1 MDAKRRTTL
10 LLAAL
15 GIPFAMLPISRANEG
30 TQTVNLYADEGLASY
45 GFPDGHPLGI
55 DRQAAFLA
63 EAEAQGLLSRTV
75 RSNSRSATRE
85 ELELF
90 HTTDYID
97 YVFKA
102 EDRGIR
108 LLDEGDTPV
117 FPGVYEASAHVVGAA
132 LDGLTQIME
141 GNCVQTL
148 QPIGGLH
155 HAARGGAAG
164 FCVFN
169 DLGIVIE
176 ALRHAYGIT
185 RVGYVDID
193 VHHGDGVF
201 YAFENDPELIFA
213 DVHQHSKTLYPGT
226 GRTDEVG
233 RGSARGTKLNI
244 ELLPGS
250 GDHEF
255 AEVWSQVEGHFEKH
269 RPEFYIF
276 QCGADGL
283 EGDAL
288 ASLQYSEKTHA
299 LATRRLI
306 ALANSH
312 AKGRIMAFGGGGYNR
327 TNLARAWNAVL
338 KELLISG

>member
-1 MDAKRRTTL
+1 MDTKRRTTL

-15 GIPFAMLPISRANEG
+15 GIPFAMLPIGRAKEE
-30 TQTVNLYADEGLASY
+30 TRTVNLYADGALAAY

-63 EAEAQGLLSRTV
+63 EAEAQGLLSRAV
-75 RSNSRSATRE
+75 RGNSRDAARE

-90 HTTDYID
+90 HTADYIE
-97 YVFKA
+97 YVFQA
-102 EDRGIR
+102 EGRGIR
-108 LLDEGDTPV
+108 VLDGGDTPV

-132 LDGLTQIME
+132 LDGLRQIME
-141 GNCVQTL
+141 GNCAHTL

-155 HAARGGAAG
+155 HAARDGAAG

-169 DLGIVIE
+169 DLGIVVE
-176 ALRHAYGIT
+176 ALRREYGIS

-233 RGSARGTKLNI
+233 KGSARGTKLNI
-244 ELLPGS
+244 ELLPGA

-255 AEVWSQVEGHFEKH
+255 AEVWPQVEGHFKKH

-283 EGDAL
+283 EGDSL
-288 ASLQYSEKTHA
+288 ASLRYSEKTHA
-299 LATRRLI
+299 LAARQLI
-306 ALANSH
+306 ALANDH

-327 TNLARAWNAVL
+327 TNLAKAWNAVL
-338 KELLISG
+338 RELLLS

>member
-288 ASLQYSEKTHA
+288 ASLQYSEKTHT